1 MEDDSK
7 MNVIIDTKMNVT
19 VEKDMEGRNDKMV
32 VDSDEVNEVIII
44 NIDENESEGVG
55 NDDEI
60 KPPSIGMVFNT
71 PDEVRS
77 YYDKYAC
84 HLGFNSIKKSTKS
97 GDDGNVK
104 YFTLAC
110 SRSGK
115 ELPSA
120 SQTSK
125 FNFRKRLPPRT
136 NCKAKLN
143 VTIGPDGR
151 VYVCR
156 VILEHNH
163 ELVPGLHGMKKKKSR
178 APRAKK
184 VGTGQNHVPH
194 SVAHEAGSSANL
206 KSDYAIPRIVT
217 DPNQIIFGS
226 SHLLTKRSVNRNV
239 SSGSKRRYSV
249 FANPV
254 LKDQESTERILAR
267 KAVEFV
273 KSGMVIGL
281 GSGTTISMV
290 MEELGRL
297 IREGKLKDIIAV
309 GGNYQSRVLARQFGV
324 TIVDLSGVSK
334 IDIAFDGVDEVDFN
348 KNLLK
353 CGGPAHTVQKVIDS
367 VASECIILVDQ
378 PKVVHRLGSAFPVP
392 VEVLPP
398 ALTPVLKRLANLGG
412 APEIRFTSNDNGPLF
427 TDLGNMVVDVSF
439 PNGIQNPAELEKN
452 IKLLPGVVENG
463 IVTGVATTVLV
474 AVKDRGAVNVMS
486 LEDYVRTVLDRRDA
500 TLTS

>member
-32 VDSDEVNEVIII
+32 VDSDEVNEVIVI
-44 NIDENESEGVG
+44 NIDEKESEGGG

-60 KPPSIGMVFNT
+60 KTPSIGMVFNT

-77 YYDKYAC
+77 YYDEYAC
-84 HLGFNSIKKSTKS
+84 HLGFNAIKKSTKS

-120 SQTSK
+120 SQTKK

-184 VGTGQNHVPH
+184 VRTGQNHVPH
-194 SVAHEAGSSANL
+194 SVADEAGSSANSGEHFFL
-206 KSDYAIPRIVT
+206 PVER
-217 DPNQIIFGS
+217 NEN
-226 SHLLTKRSVNRNV
+226 LTS
-239 SSGSKRRYSV
+239 
-249 FANPV
+249 
-254 LKDQESTERILAR
+254 RIL
-267 KAVEFV
+267 E
-273 KSGMVIGL
+273 IHH
-281 GSGTTISMV
+281 
-290 MEELGRL
+290 L
-297 IREGKLKDIIAV
+297 I
-309 GGNYQSRVLARQFGV
+309 
-324 TIVDLSGVSK
+324 DL
-334 IDIAFDGVDEVDFN
+334 F
-348 KNLLK
+348 
-353 CGGPAHTVQKVIDS
+353 
-367 VASECIILVDQ
+367 
-378 PKVVHRLGSAFPVP
+378 
-392 VEVLPP
+392 
-398 ALTPVLKRLANLGG
+398 
-412 APEIRFTSNDNGPLF
+412 
-427 TDLGNMVVDVSF
+427 
-439 PNGIQNPAELEKN
+439 
-452 IKLLPGVVENG
+452 
-463 IVTGVATTVLV
+463 
-474 AVKDRGAVNVMS
+474 
-486 LEDYVRTVLDRRDA
+486 
-500 TLTS
+500 

>member
-1 MEDDSK
+1 
-7 MNVIIDTKMNVT
+7 MNVT

-184 VGTGQNHVPH
+184 VGTGQSHVPH

-254 LKDQESTERILAR
+254 LNQESTERILAR

-297 IREGKLKDIIAV
+297 IREGK
-309 GGNYQSRVLARQFGV
+309 
-324 TIVDLSGVSK
+324 
-334 IDIAFDGVDEVDFN
+334 
-348 KNLLK
+348 

-392 VEVLPP
+392 V
-398 ALTPVLKRLANLGG
+398 
-412 APEIRFTSNDNGPLF
+412 S
-427 TDLGNMVVDVSF
+427 
-439 PNGIQNPAELEKN
+439 
-452 IKLLPGVVENG
+452 
-463 IVTGVATTVLV
+463 
-474 AVKDRGAVNVMS
+474 
-486 LEDYVRTVLDRRDA
+486 
-500 TLTS
+500 

>member
-7 MNVIIDTKMNVT
+7 MNVIMDTKMNVT

-32 VDSDEVNEVIII
+32 VDSDEVNEVIVI

-184 VGTGQNHVPH
+184 RWEQDKSHVPH

-206 KSDYAIPRIVT
+206 KSDYAIPRI
-217 DPNQIIFGS
+217 
-226 SHLLTKRSVNRNV
+226 
-239 SSGSKRRYSV
+239 RRYSV

-254 LKDQESTERILAR
+254 LNQESTERILAR

>member
-7 MNVIIDTKMNVT
+7 MNVIVDTKVNVT
-19 VEKDMEGRNDKMV
+19 VEKDIEGRNDKMV
-32 VDSDEVNEVIII
+32 VDSDEVIVI
-44 NIDENESEGVG
+44 NIDEKESEGVG
-55 NDDEI
+55 NDDEM

-77 YYDKYAC
+77 YYDEYAC
-84 HLGFNSIKKSTKS
+84 HVGFNTIKKSTKS

-120 SQTSK
+120 SQTNR

-184 VGTGQNHVPH
+184 VGTGQSQVPH
-194 SVAHEAGSSANL
+194 SVVHEAGSSANL

-217 DPNQIIFGS
+217 DPSQIIFGS

-239 SSGSKRRYSV
+239 SSGSKRRNSV
-249 FANPV
+249 FASPV
-254 LKDQESTERILAR
+254 LNQESTERILAR
-267 KAVEFV
+267 KAVELV

-309 GGNYQSRVLARQFGV
+309 GGNYQSRVLATQFGV

-353 CGGPAHTVQKVIDS
+353 CGGPAHTMQK
-367 VASECIILVDQ
+367 
-378 PKVVHRLGSAFPVP
+378 

-398 ALTPVLKRLANLGG
+398 ALTPVLKRLATLGG
-412 APEIRFTSNDNGPLF
+412 VPEIRFTSNENGPLF

-474 AVKDRGAVNVMS
+474 AVKERGAVNVMN
-486 LEDYVRTVLDRRDA
+486 LEDYVRTVLDRRDV